1 MKRLKSPD
9 RILDR
14 PRTERPRTLP
24 FLGLALL
31 LVTVLLLAYLAWPYA
46 TLWRIDRA
54 LRKEDSVALAELVDL
69 DAIRGAIK
77 TKLNKDA
84 DSSIGDLSD
93 SFIRW
98 LQEGLGVRGS
108 DAVEQLVT
116 LGWVRERL
124 LDQGASGDVE
134 GFLGRISYA
143 FFNTPDGFVA
153 RIGAEKDT
161 PIHVH
166 LKLRDL
172 GWRVSAV
179 YF

>member
-14 PRTERPRTLP
+14 PRKERPRTLP

-54 LRKEDSVALAELVDL
+54 LRNDDSAALAELVDL
-69 DAIRGAIK
+69 DAVRGAIK

-98 LQEGLGVRGS
+98 LQERNRGRGQRRRGAACDPRLGTR
-108 DAVEQLVT
+108 AA
-116 LGWVRERL
+116 LG
-124 LDQGASGDVE
+124 QG
-134 GFLGRISYA
+134 RK
-143 FFNTPDGFVA
+143 
-153 RIGAEKDT
+153 R
-161 PIHVH
+161 
-166 LKLRDL
+166 
-172 GWRVSAV
+172 
-179 YF
+179 